1 MEAEY
6 ELAKT
11 EGLIAL
17 YHAQAQAQAQY
28 VHNHQNSV
36 LQPIDGITF
45 APQNQDGHSLLLGP
59 QQEQT
64 TSSSFIDDF
73 TTHEPFLYY

>member
-17 YHAQAQAQAQY
+17 YHAQAQC

-45 APQNQDGHSLLLGP
+45 TPQNQDGHSLLLGP